1 MLELPTA
8 ESERKVPLEPVNRM
22 TQLRSA
28 FWILL
33 LASTAAFSQSDEE
46 MLQKV
51 RAGAE
56 KTYLEQVSFT
66 LPESFHQ
73 SALAPSDKEKLIER
87 WASDSAICHVE
98 ALRAYAAANN
108 VPLSELVSDDGT
120 YGFGV
125 GAPADWEQE
134 LKTCLAETWEAIGAE
149 IPSL

>member
-73 SALAPSDKEKLIER
+73 SALAPSD
-87 WASDSAICHVE
+87 
-98 ALRAYAAANN
+98 RAYAAANN

-125 GAPADWEQE
+125 GAPADWELE